1 MADRKE
7 YWETRLQQNTGLLGV
22 GHIRQTQ
29 SWNSA
34 MYGVKKRVLRRVLR
48 STGVNP
54 RTARVADIGSGT
66 GFVVDLWYAEGASR
80 VTGVDLT
87 DHAVALL
94 RSRYPEGH
102 FFQLD
107 IGEAGATVPGAP
119 FDVISANEVLFHI
132 VDDERYDNAMRN
144 IHDMLSPGGF
154 FVFSDNFVRH
164 GELRTPHQ
172 ASRSLERIHGAVT
185 GAGLRVVRRAPM
197 FLLMGYPVDSS
208 STTHQDMWRR
218 TIGRAARS
226 ERWGPVLGRVLTPVE
241 LVATRLCA
249 EGPTVEFMLCQRPP
263 ESALSSRLQ
272 D

>member
-29 SWNSA
+29 SWNRA

-48 STGVNP
+48 STGVDP
-54 RTARVADIGSGT
+54 QTARVLDIGSGT

-87 DHAVALL
+87 DHAVGLL
-94 RSRYPEGH
+94 RARYPEGQ

-107 IGEAGATVPGAP
+107 IGEAGATVAGAP

-154 FVFSDNFVRH
+154 LVFSDNFVRH

-172 ASRSLERIHGAVT
+172 ASRSSERIHAAVT
-185 GAGLRVVRRAPM
+185 GAGLRVVRRVPM

-208 STTHQDMWRR
+208 SRHQDIWRR

-226 ERWGPVLGRVLTPVE
+226 QGWGTVLGRVLTPVE
-241 LVATRLCA
+241 LVATRLSA

-263 ESALSSRLQ
+263 ESPLPSRLQ